1 MSKQTAELLGAY
13 EALPIDEQQEFVFD
27 VLLRAGKGRIS
38 RWQDPRRRM
47 ATEITSHPDA
57 GPFGFEV
64 PDYAHEADEGF
75 EEDAH
80 DANVLGI
87 DLASLVPVVAHAVA
101 VFGDEEKAS
110 HWLATPLPFFR
121 NCSPI
126 EILGEPGGIHLVEK
140 TLSRIEHNI
149 PS

>member
-1 MSKQTAELLGAY
+1 MSKQTAELLDAY
-13 EALPIDEQQEFVFD
+13 EALSIDEQQEFFLD
-27 VLLRAGKGRIS
+27 FLFRAGEGKRSGRREQEVRLIHDV
-38 RWQDPRRRM
+38 DPF
-47 ATEITSHPDA
+47 E
-57 GPFGFEV
+57 GPN
-64 PDYAHEADEGF
+64 YAHEDDEGF
-75 EEDAH
+75 EDDDH

-126 EILGEPGGIHLVEK
+126 EILREPGGIHLVEK